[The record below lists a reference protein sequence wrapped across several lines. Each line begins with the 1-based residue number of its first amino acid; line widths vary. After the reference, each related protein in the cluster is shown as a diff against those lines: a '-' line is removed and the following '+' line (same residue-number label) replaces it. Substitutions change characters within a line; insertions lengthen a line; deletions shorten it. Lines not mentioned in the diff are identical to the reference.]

1 MSSDSPFD
9 DFTPATHVTLESVEL
24 TTDDGITISADIETP
39 ASTRAVAA
47 LLHPHPLFG
56 GRRDHPLLLSIAHAL
71 HRNSVTTARSD
82 FRHASGN
89 TIEEMPDAI
98 ACCHELQRRH
108 RKLPLVIVGYSF
120 GSIVAARIA
129 SVVGA
134 QHLIMI
140 APPLSTVSLEIPATS
155 TTLIIAEHDQF
166 SPPATISDD
175 PIVKEAGMSIV
186 AGADHF
192 LNGHISTVT
201 ELTVV
206 AATTALGE

>member
-1 MSSDSPFD
+1 MSSDSPSE
-9 DFTPATHVTLESVEL
+9 DFTSSTLATLETVEL
-24 TTDDGITISADIETP
+24 TTDDGITISADVETP
-39 ASTRAVAA
+39 ASPRAIAA

-71 HRNSVTTARSD
+71 HHKRVTTARGD
-82 FRHASGN
+82 FRQASGN

-108 RKLPLVIVGYSF
+108 REVPLVIVGYSF

-140 APPLSTVSLEIPATS
+140 APPLSTVSLAIPATP

-175 PIVKEAGMSIV
+175 PIVKDAGMSIV

-192 LNGHISTVT
+192 LNGHISTVS

-206 AATTALGE
+206 AATNALGG

>member
-1 MSSDSPFD
+1 ML
-9 DFTPATHVTLESVEL
+9 FTA
-24 TTDDGITISADIETP
+24 I
-39 ASTRAVAA
+39 AS
-47 LLHPHPLFG
+47 
-56 GRRDHPLLLSIAHAL
+56 
-71 HRNSVTTARSD
+71 TARSD

-140 APPLSTVSLEIPATS
+140 APPLSTVVLR
-155 TTLIIAEHDQF
+155 
-166 SPPATISDD
+166 
-175 PIVKEAGMSIV
+175 
-186 AGADHF
+186 F
-192 LNGHISTVT
+192 LQRPRH
-201 ELTVV
+201 
-206 AATTALGE
+206 

>member
-1 MSSDSPFD
+1 MNSDSPFD
-9 DFTPATHVTLESVEL
+9 DFTSATHVTLETIEL
-24 TTDDGITISADIETP
+24 TTDDGITISADVETP
-39 ASTRAVAA
+39 SSPRAVAA
-47 LLHPHPLFG
+47 LLHPHPLYG

-71 HRNSVTTARSD
+71 HHKRITTARSD
-82 FRHASGN
+82 FRLASGN
-89 TIEEMPDAI
+89 TIEEVPDAI

-108 RKLPLVIVGYSF
+108 CELPLVIAGYSF

-129 SVVGA
+129 SLVGA
-134 QHLIMI
+134 RHLIMI
-140 APPLSTVSLEIPATS
+140 APPLSTVTLEIPTTP

-166 SPPATISDD
+166 SPPATIADD
-175 PIVKEAGMSIV
+175 AIVREVGMSVV

-192 LNGHISTVT
+192 LNGHIGTVT

>member
-1 MSSDSPFD
+1 MLKLQHLRERLPPCC
-9 DFTPATHVTLESVEL
+9 T
-24 TTDDGITISADIETP
+24 
-39 ASTRAVAA
+39 
-47 LLHPHPLFG
+47 HPLFG
-56 GRRDHPLLLSIAHAL
+56 GRRDHPLLVSIAHAL
-71 HRNSVTTARSD
+71 HHKRITTARSD

-108 RKLPLVIVGYSF
+108 CDLPLVIVGYSF

-140 APPLSTVSLEIPATS
+140 APPLSAVSLDIPATS
-155 TTLIIAEHDQF
+155 TSLIIAEHDQF

-175 PIVKEAGMSIV
+175 PIVKEAGISIV

>member
-9 DFTPATHVTLESVEL
+9 DFTPATHTTKETVEL
-24 TTDDGITISADIETP
+24 TTDDGITISADVETP
-39 ASTRAVAA
+39 SSPRAAAA

-56 GRRDHPLLLSIAHAL
+56 GRRDHPLLRSIAHAF
-71 HRNSVTTARSD
+71 HNKRVTTARSD

-108 RKLPLVIVGYSF
+108 RELPLVIVGYSF

-129 SVVGA
+129 SVVRA
-134 QHLIMI
+134 QHLVMI
-140 APPLSTVSLEIPATS
+140 APPLSTAHLEIPVTP

-166 SPPATISDD
+166 SPPATIADN
-175 PIVKEAGMSIV
+175 PIVKEAGISIV

-192 LNGHISTVT
+192 LNGHIGTVT

>member
-39 ASTRAVAA
+39 ASRAVAA

-71 HRNSVTTARSD
+71 HRNRVTTARSD

-166 SPPATISDD
+166 SPQRRFQITPS
-175 PIVKEAGMSIV
+175 
-186 AGADHF
+186 
-192 LNGHISTVT
+192 
-201 ELTVV
+201 
-206 AATTALGE
+206 

>member
-9 DFTPATHVTLESVEL
+9 DFTNATLETIEL
-24 TTDDGITISADIETP
+24 TTDDGITISADVETP
-39 ASTRAVAA
+39 LSPRAVAA

-56 GRRDHPLLLSIAHAL
+56 GRRDHPLLLSIARAL
-71 HRNSVTTARSD
+71 NHEHVTTARSD

-108 RKLPLVIVGYSF
+108 RELPLMIVGYSF

-129 SVVGA
+129 SVVEA

-140 APPLSTVSLEIPATS
+140 APPLSTVSLEFPATP

-201 ELTVV
+201 ELAVV

>member
-1 MSSDSPFD
+1 MASPSAPMLKLQHRRERLPPCC
-9 DFTPATHVTLESVEL
+9 TP
-24 TTDDGITISADIETP
+24 
-39 ASTRAVAA
+39 
-47 LLHPHPLFG
+47 PLFG
-56 GRRDHPLLLSIAHAL
+56 GRRIHPLLLSIAHAL
-71 HRNSVTTARSD
+71 HRKRVTTARSD

-108 RKLPLVIVGYSF
+108 RDLPLVIVGYSF

-140 APPLSTVSLEIPATS
+140 APPLSTVSLDIPATS

-166 SPPATISDD
+166 SPPATISDN

-192 LNGHISTVT
+192 LNGHIKHRDRTHRGRSYHCPR
-201 ELTVV
+201 
-206 AATTALGE
+206 